1 MLENYVPQDGRFG
14 YFIMVDLDWFK
25 DINDH
30 YGHPEGDRVLKE
42 VARNLREIFQ
52 EGSLIGRLG
61 GDEFAV
67 LLYTLTSREE
77 LEVLL
82 RHFQDRVRRI
92 TWEKRRATCSAGA
105 LPILRRDLPEEY
117 YRDADQLLYLA
128 KEQGR
133 DRFVIGDPDEEE
145 TALEP

>member
-1 MLENYVPQDGRFG
+1 M
-14 YFIMVDLDWFK
+14 
-25 DINDH
+25 
-30 YGHPEGDRVLKE
+30 
-42 VARNLREIFQ
+42 
-52 EGSLIGRLG
+52 SLSLSS
-61 GDEFAV
+61 V
-67 LLYTLTSREE
+67 K

-105 LPILRRDLPEEY
+105 LPILSRDLPEEY

-133 DRFVIGDPDEEE
+133 DRFVIGDPEEEE